1 MPIVRITKQGLAAIT
16 LSVTLLW
23 ACFIGERL
31 TVRDA
36 RAQHAHL
43 MRELQQ
49 MQREHRTVPVSD
61 PTPIGPQPVRVTV
74 G

>member
-1 MPIVRITKQGLAAIT
+1 MPIVRITRQGLAAIA
-16 LSVTLLW
+16 LSVILLW
-23 ACFIGERL
+23 ACFIGVRL

-36 RAQHAHL
+36 RAQRANL

-49 MQREHRTVPVSD
+49 LQREHRTIPVSD
-61 PTPIGPQPVRVTV
+61 PTPITPQPVRVTV

>member
-1 MPIVRITKQGLAAIT
+1 MPIVRITRQGLAAIA
-16 LSVTLLW
+16 LSVILLW

-36 RAQHAHL
+36 RAQRANL

-49 MQREHRTVPVSD
+49 LQREHRTIPVSD
-61 PTPIGPQPVRVTV
+61 PTPITPQPVRVTV